1 MGKKVIVFGGSGFLG
16 SHVADALSE
25 KGFEVTLFDLVKSPW
40 AKPTQKMI
48 VGDIRDFDQVNEAI
62 KGNKILYN
70 FAGLADLDDA
80 ATRPIETISTN
91 IIGTVNLLEAAV
103 KQKIDRF
110 VFASTIYVYSNL
122 GGFYRCS
129 KQSCELY
136 IEEYKKQYNLN
147 FVTLRFGT
155 LYGPRADKRNSIW
168 RYLNQGLK
176 TGKISFSGTGQETR
190 EYIQVKDAANLS
202 VDILDDKYVNQHIII
217 TGHHPMKV
225 VDMLSMINEILD
237 RKIELEFQDS
247 PSENHYSITPYSFA
261 PKIGKKLVSDFYTDM
276 GQGILECLNELSR
289 ESEETKGKD

>member
-40 AKPTQKMI
+40 AKTTQKMI
-48 VGDIRDFDQVNEAI
+48 IGDIRDFDQVNEAI
-62 KGNKILYN
+62 EGNEIVYH

-80 ATRPIETISTN
+80 ATRPIETISKN
-91 IIGTVNLLEAAV
+91 ITGTVNLLEAAV

-110 VFASTIYVYSNL
+110 VFASTIYVYSAL

-136 IEEYKKQYNLN
+136 IEEYKKQYNLD
-147 FVTLRFGT
+147 FAILRFGT
-155 LYGPRADKRNSIW
+155 LYGPRANKRNSIW

-176 TGKISFSGTGQETR
+176 TGKISFPGTGQETR

-225 VDMLSMINEILD
+225 VDMLSMVNEILD

-289 ESEETKGKD
+289 ESE